1 MRQLRTLLS
10 TFDTRLFDFG
20 LAAALVASCL
30 SVVAWVPP
38 RTVGCWAQEP
48 AAAGVHEFKMTAKK
62 YQFDP
67 NTLTVKKGEK
77 VRLIITAL
85 DRDHGFKLEAF
96 DINQKLKKGD
106 PATIEFTADK
116 AGTFPFQCSEFCG
129 LGHGKMKGK
138 LIVEDQ

>member
-1 MRQLRTLLS
+1 MRQIRIALM
-10 TFDTRLFDFG
+10 
-20 LAAALVASCL
+20 AALVACFT
-30 SVVAWVPP
+30 VVAL
-38 RTVGCWAQEP
+38 AQEP
-48 AAAGVHEFKMTAKK
+48 AAGEWHEFKMTAKK

-67 NTLTVKKGEK
+67 NTITVKKGEK

-96 DINQKLKKGD
+96 GINQKLKKGD

-129 LGHGKMKGK
+129 FGHGRMKGK
-138 LIVEDQ
+138 VVVEEQ